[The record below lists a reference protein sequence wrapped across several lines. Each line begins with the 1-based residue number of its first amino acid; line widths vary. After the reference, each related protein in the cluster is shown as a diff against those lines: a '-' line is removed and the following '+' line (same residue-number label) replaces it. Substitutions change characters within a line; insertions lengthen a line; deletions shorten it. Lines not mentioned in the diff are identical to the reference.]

1 MIDGRLL
8 DNLGADGEALAALQ
22 TILNL
27 FGEPYLKAKA
37 DSKPLSVLWQ
47 RLDRLATV
55 ELYIFG
61 TCLRKVQEHNEVWL
75 KQAVREIKSNPTK
88 AKGLFTE
95 IIYLGMFSAPRTPIA
110 PALKNNPGFDFSI
123 TSDEGRTQYISI
135 KNIDISEQ
143 QAAFQR
149 GCRKLR
155 TKWIEKLKITKSSLG
170 IRVASRQSLSYEDFE
185 TIIKAIQ
192 NQEIIYTGLHLTPK
206 DGIDVFVVHLPTS
219 RKLSPVHIS
228 DSVVVYCPPPNSE
241 IERYTSRVRKASDN
255 LYQKTKHDNS
265 GLRVLFMRM
274 HVNADYSIIE
284 EQARKIVN
292 SPKREADCI
301 VFYQPSYA
309 RTQDNSSI
317 IHHCFKIEANAE
329 FARASTQYGLIK
341 CEIPLGSVSTEQ
353 SINQIQDLTN
363 GSTFEVRPSDYL
375 YQQGDIYAIGDIG
388 EHISINSPAPG
399 IREHGVCYINGRY
412 VEVTSKL
419 APTTEELILI

>member
-8 DNLGADGEALAALQ
+8 NNLGADGEALTALQ

-27 FGEPYLKAKA
+27 FGESYLKAKA
-37 DSKPLSVLWQ
+37 DNKPLSVLWQ

-61 TCLRKVQEHNEVWL
+61 TCLRRVQEHNELWL
-75 KQAVREIKSNPTK
+75 KQAVREIKKSPVK

-123 TSDEGRTQYISI
+123 TSDAGITQYISI

-155 TKWIEKLKITKSSLG
+155 TKWIEKLKITKNSLG
-170 IRVASRQSLSYEDFE
+170 IRVSSRHSLSDEDFE
-185 TIIKAIQ
+185 TIIKTIQ
-192 NQEIIYTGLHLTPK
+192 NQRFIYTGLHLAPR
-206 DGIDVFVVHLPTS
+206 DGIDVFVVNLPTS
-219 RKLSPVHIS
+219 RKLSPVNTS

-241 IERYTSRVRKASDN
+241 IERYASRVRKAAEN
-255 LYQKTKHDNS
+255 LYEKTKHDNS

-301 VFYQPSYA
+301 VFYQPSYT
-309 RTQDNSSI
+309 RTQENSSI
-317 IHHCFKIEANAE
+317 IHHCFKIETNAE
-329 FARASTQYGLIK
+329 FARASTQYGVIK
-341 CEIPLGSVSTEQ
+341 CEIPLGSASTEQ
-353 SINQIQDLTN
+353 SINQIQDLVN
-363 GSTFEVRPSDYL
+363 GSVLQVQPSDYL
-375 YQQGDIYAIGDIG
+375 YQQGDIYALGEMG
-388 EHISINSPAPG
+388 EHISIDSPAPG
-399 IREHGVCYINGRY
+399 LREHGVCNINGDY
-412 VEVTSKL
+412 IQVTSKI
-419 APTTEELILI
+419 APVTEELILI